1 MVGVVSLSLRR
12 CQYDDTHLKPSDQ
25 KSGTL
30 SLVSDT
36 GAPQKPASA
45 PQAGPKAAPKAS
57 STADPKD
64 PAPGAKPGSVPP
76 PPMFEVKGTAA
87 PRPPTAKDTPGPK
100 PAAKPAPAQPGQ
112 APAPS
117 GVAPPVAPV
126 FRRLRHVMVMLS
138 FAVCVLLPSGGTGY
152 YLWEVAADQYASR
165 MGFSVRREENG
176 SALEMLN
183 GLTKL
188 SGSSSNDTDI
198 LYEYIQSQR
207 LVRDLDND
215 LDLRALWS
223 RPSQDVI
230 FALPEDASIEDLVA
244 YWNDMVRL
252 SFGSGSGLLDIEV
265 RAFSPEDAH
274 AIAQALFERS
284 SELVNELS
292 AIARKDSISYAR
304 ADLDTAQERLK
315 EARATVT
322 RFRNENQIINPE
334 IDLKSQ
340 AGLLGN
346 LQAQQAEAIIE
357 IDLLGESVRD
367 GDPRLE
373 QAQRRLQVIEN
384 RIAAEREKLG
394 VRSTDTANG
403 ERAMADIVGE
413 YERLVVDREFAER
426 AYLSSLGAYDAAL
439 AESRRK
445 SRYLAAYLE
454 PTLAETPEYPQRITL
469 LFLVSLFL
477 FLGWSITVMVFY
489 SIKDRR

>member
-1 MVGVVSLSLRR
+1 
-12 CQYDDTHLKPSDQ
+12 
-25 KSGTL
+25 
-30 SLVSDT
+30 
-36 GAPQKPASA
+36 
-45 PQAGPKAAPKAS
+45 
-57 STADPKD
+57 
-64 PAPGAKPGSVPP
+64 
-76 PPMFEVKGTAA
+76 
-87 PRPPTAKDTPGPK
+87 
-100 PAAKPAPAQPGQ
+100 
-112 APAPS
+112 
-117 GVAPPVAPV
+117 
-126 FRRLRHVMVMLS
+126 MLS
-138 FAVCVLLPSGGTGY
+138 FVLCVLLPSGGTGY

-176 SALEMLN
+176 SALEMLS

-230 FALPEDASIEDLVA
+230 FALPEDASIEELVA
-244 YWNDMVRL
+244 YWSDMVRL

-304 ADLDTAQERLK
+304 ADLDTALERLK

-426 AYLSSLGAYDAAL
+426 SYLSALGAYDAAL

-454 PTLAETPEYPQRITL
+454 PTLAETPEYPQRATL

-477 FLGWSITVMVFY
+477 FLGWSIGVMIYY
-489 SIKDRR
+489 SVKDRR